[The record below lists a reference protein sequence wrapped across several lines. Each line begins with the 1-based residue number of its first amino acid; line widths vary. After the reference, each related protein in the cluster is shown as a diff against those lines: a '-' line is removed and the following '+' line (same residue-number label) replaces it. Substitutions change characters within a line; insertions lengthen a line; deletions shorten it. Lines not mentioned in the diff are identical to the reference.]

1 MKKILLTTLTTII
14 FFNTSF
20 SQLSFYSKD
29 KLENTLSITLYDD
42 IVNQFSGDRK
52 ALYQKFDK
60 NLNSIEKKEMTWS
73 PVRRIQ
79 RRDFSD
85 YFDIGLSD
93 GKKFSTYYTL
103 TDEKNNIEA
112 IQDEKGNVWEL
123 NKDFVPLIIDKKYHI
138 GQRFQGG
145 VIFYIDESGSEG
157 LICSVDDLSY
167 GIRWCNDKFIVTEA
181 NGVRFGDGHD
191 NTKKII
197 KRQGNGNYAAKLC
210 ADYRGGGYSDWYLPS
225 EAELDI
231 LYKRSFQVGKFQ
243 WKLYWSSTEIGG
255 SEGDRGARAETFD
268 FFEHGATSKGILSL
282 QKDLSY
288 PVRAIRNF
296 IAIDLKIHLEE
307 IVQQRKRDAYI
318 NDSIQIVNKTIL
330 DSINKI
336 NKINDSLELLRRIR
350 EKNIL
355 DSVTR
360 FSVKPFDRYKD
371 GIVVKSYGDGHGL
384 LFSPLLIIES
394 PKDNSI
400 YYTSSFNRA
409 IYNELAK
416 YNMSLPVIGSEE
428 VKVFKKLYRM
438 KEFRLKFK
446 GSENDEYYR
455 LIVKTKKIWK
465 SEGREYSTMAI
476 TVGSMPWEIFGKY
489 GEDLS
494 HIYFFGFKKF

>member
-1 MKKILLTTLTTII
+1 MKNTLLSLFLSCFI
-14 FFNTSF
+14 FNTSLC
-20 SQLSFYSKD
+20 QLSFYSKD
-29 KLENTLSITLYDD
+29 KLDNICSITLYNDF
-42 IVNQFSGDRK
+42 VNQWQGTRK
-52 ALYQKFDK
+52 AVFQKYDKNHVEIENSSLTWIPEQRIQRSDFSEFFDINLYDGKNNQKYYVLTDENNHFEALQDTKGVVWELYQDIPYI
-60 NLNSIEKKEMTWS
+60 IEKK
-73 PVRRIQ
+73 
-79 RRDFSD
+79 
-85 YFDIGLSD
+85 L
-93 GKKFSTYYTL
+93 
-103 TDEKNNIEA
+103 
-112 IQDEKGNVWEL
+112 
-123 NKDFVPLIIDKKYHI
+123 HI

-416 YNMSLPVIGSEE
+416 YNMSLPVI
-428 VKVFKKLYRM
+428 L
-438 KEFRLKFK
+438 
-446 GSENDEYYR
+446 
-455 LIVKTKKIWK
+455 
-465 SEGREYSTMAI
+465 
-476 TVGSMPWEIFGKY
+476 
-489 GEDLS
+489 
-494 HIYFFGFKKF
+494 